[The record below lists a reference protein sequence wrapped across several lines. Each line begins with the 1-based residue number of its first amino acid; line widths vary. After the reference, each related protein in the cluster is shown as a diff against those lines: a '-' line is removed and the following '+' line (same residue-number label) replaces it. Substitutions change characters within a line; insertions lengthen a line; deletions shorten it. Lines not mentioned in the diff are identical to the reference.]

1 MLKYSIVIALLFM
14 VADFSFAQ
22 KIPKDTTVELSNT
35 RIYTEISDIAVQPD
49 SVQYIDFSKMKLT
62 AIPVEVF
69 ACRNL
74 VYLNLN
80 NNKIDSIPPRIGELK
95 QLRVLQMAHNK
106 LTHLPAEIGR
116 CDSLRSLIL
125 NQNRINDIVPEI
137 GQLSHL
143 AVLDLWGN
151 NVTVLPKEIGRLSE
165 SLKYLDMRVIYMSE
179 KNQTDIE
186 DMLPETTIY
195 FSASCNCSQ

>member
-1 MLKYSIVIALLFM
+1 MLKYSIVIVLFFTIT
-14 VADFSFAQ
+14 DFSFAQ

-69 ACRNL
+69 TCRNL

-80 NNKIDSIPPRIGELK
+80 NNKIDSIPPRIGDLK

>member
-1 MLKYSIVIALLFM
+1 LFLF
-14 VADFSFAQ
+14 VLNVFSFGQ
-22 KIPKDTTVELSNT
+22 KIPKDTTVELSDT
-35 RIYTEISDIAVQPD
+35 RIYTEISEIALNPD
-49 SVQYIDFSKMKLT
+49 SVKYIDFSKMKLT
-62 AIPVEVF
+62 AIPEEVF
-69 ACRNL
+69 ACKNL

-80 NNKIDSIPPRIGELK
+80 NNKIDSISPRIGDLK
-95 QLRVLQMAHNK
+95 QLRVLQIAHNK
-106 LTHLPAEIGR
+106 LKHLPSEIGA
-116 CDSLRSLIL
+116 CSSMRSLIL
-125 NQNRINDIVPEI
+125 NQNRIEDIVPEI

-151 NVTVLPKEIGRLSE
+151 NVTILPKEISRISE
-165 SLKYLDMRVIYMSE
+165 SLKFLDMRVIYMTK

>member
-69 ACRNL
+69 TCRNL

-80 NNKIDSIPPRIGELK
+80 NNKIDSIPPRIGDLK

>member
-1 MLKYSIVIALLFM
+1 MLKCSIVIALLFM

>member
-1 MLKYSIVIALLFM
+1 MLKYLIVIVLFFTIT
-14 VADFSFAQ
+14 DFSFAQ
-22 KIPKDTTVELSNT
+22 KIPKDTTVELSNS

-49 SVQYIDFSKMKLT
+49 SVKYIDFSKMKLT

-69 ACRNL
+69 ACKNL

-95 QLRVLQMAHNK
+95 QLRVLQVAHNK
-106 LTHLPAEIGR
+106 LKHLPAEIGQ
-116 CDSLRSLIL
+116 CDSMRSLIL
-125 NQNRINDIVPEI
+125 NQNRIDDIVPEI

-165 SLKYLDMRVIYMSE
+165 SLKFLDMRVIYMSE